1 MNVEID
7 FGNIL
12 VGIGTI
18 LIGIAKL
25 RGKPDTNNEQDDKQ
39 TSSRRPRG
47 NTRGLR
53 LYCKV
58 IIMKKLDSSILII
71 LAIIVI
77 TYFTAGIVKILLGI
91 ATIIYGASVLIKTER
106 NRR

>member
-25 RGKPDTNNEQDDKQ
+25 RGKPDTNNEQDDK
-39 TSSRRPRG
+39 
-47 NTRGLR
+47 
-53 LYCKV
+53 
-58 IIMKKLDSSILII
+58 
-71 LAIIVI
+71 
-77 TYFTAGIVKILLGI
+77 
-91 ATIIYGASVLIKTER
+91 
-106 NRR
+106 